1 MPDPTFLNRVRIKNY
16 RSIGACDLTLGPLTF
31 LVGPNGSGKSN
42 FLDALRF
49 AADSLRDSLDHAIRE
64 RGGIGEV
71 RRRSTG
77 HPNNFSMRLDFSF
90 ESVAGHYSFH
100 VGSKPSGG
108 YEVLNEE
115 CAVSGAHSA
124 FYHVRKGR

>member
-1 MPDPTFLNRVRIKNY
+1 MTDPTFLTRVRIKNY
-16 RSIGACDLTLGPLTF
+16 RSIGSCDLTLRPLTF

-77 HPNNFSMRLDFSF
+77 HPNNFGMRLDNTF
-90 ESVAGHYSFH
+90 EGANGHYSF
-100 VGSKPSGG
+100 
-108 YEVLNEE
+108 
-115 CAVSGAHSA
+115 
-124 FYHVRKGR
+124 